1 MIRTKII
8 RTKIV
13 SKEIRN
19 SIKKGAV
26 DKMRKH
32 FATAPNGLIPYS
44 AVKGRSAILRARLI
58 ASVT

>member
-19 SIKKGAV
+19 SIKKGLWT
-26 DKMRKH
+26 KCE
-32 FATAPNGLIPYS
+32 S
-44 AVKGRSAILRARLI
+44 ILPQPRM
-58 ASVT
+58 V